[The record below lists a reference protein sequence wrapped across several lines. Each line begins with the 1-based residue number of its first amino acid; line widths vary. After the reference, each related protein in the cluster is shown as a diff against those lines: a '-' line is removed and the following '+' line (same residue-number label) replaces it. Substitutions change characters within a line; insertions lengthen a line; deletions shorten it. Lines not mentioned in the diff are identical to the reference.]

1 MRNIDDIGKVQ
12 KFFLTLVFFGVGLMY
27 SLINLTLLYGMHSPY
42 NMGVMNLIVFTI
54 LGFLFLR
61 SIVYGEFGRMD
72 ASVYALLLYS
82 IAVLIVT
89 ALYNQADQGAIK
101 YDGGLGAVSNFYF
114 FVAYAMIPTL
124 MYFAPRARFMF
135 VVRNSWL
142 VYVPALITVLIIIF
156 FIGDLELYAYAG
168 QDYFGISRST
178 TKIPIGILFVISL
191 CWIVLSDRII
201 KVAFGVVGFLVAVY
215 AMRGSASQSLIVSS
229 MFSFLILTL
238 ISFKSRFS
246 LVRALAIIVVG
257 VLGFGYFSIKSVA
270 LERLSNIFAIGDY
283 YSFGGNYDVSRLDL
297 MKQGFDLFL
306 SSPVFGGNAYLPSGT
321 YTHFYL
327 IDILMATGLVGAA
340 LCVIVYIGVFNG
352 VLYALKKLKTDHLW
366 IIPFALFYMTQ
377 ALFHGSLISV
387 VSVPT
392 GIFLALNLM
401 RKNNIALYPC
411 EDMRR

>member
-1 MRNIDDIGKVQ
+1 M
-12 KFFLTLVFFGVGLMY
+12 
-27 SLINLTLLYGMHSPY
+27 
-42 NMGVMNLIVFTI
+42 
-54 LGFLFLR
+54 
-61 SIVYGEFGRMD
+61 
-72 ASVYALLLYS
+72 
-82 IAVLIVT
+82 
-89 ALYNQADQGAIK
+89 
-101 YDGGLGAVSNFYF
+101 
-114 FVAYAMIPTL
+114 
-124 MYFAPRARFMF
+124 
-135 VVRNSWL
+135 
-142 VYVPALITVLIIIF
+142 
-156 FIGDLELYAYAG
+156 
-168 QDYFGISRST
+168 
-178 TKIPIGILFVISL
+178 
-191 CWIVLSDRII
+191 
-201 KVAFGVVGFLVAVY
+201 
-215 AMRGSASQSLIVSS
+215 
-229 MFSFLILTL
+229 
-238 ISFKSRFS
+238 
-246 LVRALAIIVVG
+246 RALAIIVVG

-327 IDILMATGLVGAA
+327 IAILMATGLVGAA

-352 VLYALKKLKTDHLW
+352 VLYALKNLKTDHLW